1 MGITA
6 RGIGLL
12 VVAVLLL
19 GAGFRF
25 GYPELTLLGAAAGI
39 AVAVAVVVAARRP
52 RLVVRREA
60 DPDRVARGEPAAMT
74 LTLRNAG
81 RLRVASL
88 LATDRCGDRV
98 VPVPVLRLRPGADT
112 TVRYD
117 VPTTRRGW
125 CRSGRCG

>member
-12 VVAVLLL
+12 VVAVALL

-39 AVAVAVVVAARRP
+39 AVAVAVVIAARRP
-52 RLVVRREA
+52 RLAVHRQA

-81 RLRVASL
+81 RLRAASL

-125 CRSGRCG
+125 CRSARCG